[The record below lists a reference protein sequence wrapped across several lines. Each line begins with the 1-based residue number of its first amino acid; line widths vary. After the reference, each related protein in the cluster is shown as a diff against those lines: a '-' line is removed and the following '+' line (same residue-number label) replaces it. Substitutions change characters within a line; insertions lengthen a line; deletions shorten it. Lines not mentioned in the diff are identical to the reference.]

1 MVSYGKAKYSLMKK
15 DYFCTNSADGSF
27 IYYVR
32 KILRKSNMSYPGVR
46 NVSFS
51 ENFADTLNEWF
62 LTNELNSLR
71 VNVPIYLKA
80 LQHLLQRIQKQ
91 W

>member
-1 MVSYGKAKYSLMKK
+1 MDKAKYSLMKK
-15 DYFCTNSADGSF
+15 DYFCTNSAHRLF

-32 KILRKSNMSYPGVR
+32 KMLLKSNMSYSGVR

-51 ENFADTLNEWF
+51 ENFAYILNEWF
-62 LTNELNSLR
+62 LTNVLNSLR

-80 LQHLLQRIQKQ
+80 LQHLQQRI
-91 W
+91 

>member
-1 MVSYGKAKYSLMKK
+1 MDKAKSSLMNKN
-15 DYFCTNSADGSF
+15 YFCTNSAHGSF

-46 NVSFS
+46 NASFS
-51 ENFADTLNEWF
+51 ENFVDTLNEWF

-80 LQHLLQRIQKQ
+80 LQHLQQRIQKQ